1 MKKFLLLLLFI
12 PLVTFGQNKYSVYQK
27 NDANNYTTAKPLN
40 EASQMLGNLAKEI
53 AAKREAEAKRL
64 GYSSASAYALK
75 LKRERKSY
83 KKNKKLSKKNKKLS
97 KKTKKLSNNYK
108 KKRKEE
114 NLKEVKK
121 QVNNNNNNDFM
132 TVNQAKERAKILKN
146 MLDDGDITKE
156 NYNKFIKKYNKIIN
170 QKL

>member
-1 MKKFLLLLLFI
+1 MKKLIILLLFI
-12 PLVTFGQNKYSVYQK
+12 PLVSFGQNKYSVYQK
-27 NDANNYTTAKPLN
+27 NDTNNYTTSKALS
-40 EASQMLGNLAKEI
+40 EASQMLGNLAKQS

-83 KKNKKLSKKNKKLS
+83 RKNKKLSKKNKKLS

-121 QVNNNNNNDFM
+121 QVNNNNNDDFM

-146 MLDDGDITKE
+146 MLDDGDINKE

-170 QKL
+170 Q

>member
-83 KKNKKLSKKNKKLS
+83 RKNKKLSKKNKKLS

-121 QVNNNNNNDFM
+121 QVNNNNNDFM

>member
-1 MKKFLLLLLFI
+1 MKKIILLLMFI
-12 PLVTFGQNKYSVYQK
+12 PLMSFGQNKYSVYQK

-83 KKNKKLSKKNKKLS
+83 RKNKKLSKKNKKLS

-121 QVNNNNNNDFM
+121 QVNNNNNDFM

>member
-1 MKKFLLLLLFI
+1 MFI
-12 PLVTFGQNKYSVYQK
+12 PLMSFGQNKYSVYQK

-83 KKNKKLSKKNKKLS
+83 RKNKKLSKKNKKLS

-121 QVNNNNNNDFM
+121 QVNNNNNDFM